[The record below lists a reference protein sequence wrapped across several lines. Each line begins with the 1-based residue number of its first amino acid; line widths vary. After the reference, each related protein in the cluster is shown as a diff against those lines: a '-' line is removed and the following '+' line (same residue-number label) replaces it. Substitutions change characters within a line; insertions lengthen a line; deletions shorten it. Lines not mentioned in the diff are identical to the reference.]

1 MAAGGLG
8 RGAGAVRPLAAI
20 AHCEGVAV
28 GPTGA
33 IFAGDEAGRLFRV
46 DLASGAYE
54 QVADVG
60 GFAVGLCVDGD
71 GLVYVCVYD
80 RGAIVRVDPE
90 TATVETYCDSVAG
103 GPLPAPNWNLFA
115 ADGTMYVSDSCD
127 EPAGL
132 GFLERRSGRV
142 VAIPA
147 GGGEGA
153 VVPTPPLDYPNGMA
167 LAPDG
172 TLYVVETFL
181 EPRIVAIRDGTVT
194 VVREL
199 PRTVPDGLALDDE
212 GGLLVSMFQPN
223 LIVRIPPGG
232 GEIETV
238 ADDWTGQRLL
248 TPTNVAFC
256 GEDRRSLAIASLC
269 GWSLS
274 VADVPWRGQ
283 PLHYPPISTMHDY

>member
-1 MAAGGLG
+1 MRLRPGGD
-8 RGAGAVRPLAAI
+8 RP
-20 AHCEGVAV
+20 
-28 GPTGA
+28 
-33 IFAGDEAGRLFRV
+33 
-46 DLASGAYE
+46 
-54 QVADVG
+54 
-60 GFAVGLCVDGD
+60 
-71 GLVYVCVYD
+71 
-80 RGAIVRVDPE
+80 VDPE

-132 GFLERRSGRV
+132 GYLERKSGRV

-167 LAPDG
+167 LAPDR

-181 EPRIVAIRDGTVT
+181 EPRIVAMRDGTVT

-199 PRTVPDGLALDDE
+199 PRSVPDGLALDDE

-232 GEIETV
+232 GGARDRRRRLDGPATP
-238 ADDWTGQRLL
+238 DSDQHRLL
-248 TPTNVAFC
+248 RRGGAFPR
-256 GEDRRSLAIASLC
+256 DRLALRVEPLRGGRSLARTA
-269 GWSLS
+269 
-274 VADVPWRGQ
+274 A
-283 PLHYPPISTMHDY
+283 PLPPDHNNA